1 MKLSEASDLL
11 RGPYTEVFMQG
22 LANMP
27 KTKYKKFVGC
37 CKCGSS
43 QITLRKINGEY
54 WCIRCYK
61 ENENERN

>member
-1 MKLSEASDLL
+1 MKLTEASDLL
-11 RGPYTEVFMQG
+11 RGTYLEVLKQE

-27 KTKYKKFVGC
+27 KPKYKKFVGC

-43 QITLRKINGEY
+43 QTTLRKLNGEY

-61 ENENERN
+61 EK